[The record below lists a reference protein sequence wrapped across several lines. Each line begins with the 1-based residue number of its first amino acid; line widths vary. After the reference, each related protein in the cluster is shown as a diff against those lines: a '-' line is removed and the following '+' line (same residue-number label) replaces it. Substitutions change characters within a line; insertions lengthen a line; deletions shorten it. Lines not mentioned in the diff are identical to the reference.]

1 MMRAALLTA
10 HELAGLR
17 VQDAPPPRLA
27 PDEVLIRVDTVA
39 ANQLDLN
46 VISGRGP
53 GAAARLPRIL
63 GLDPA
68 GTIVQCGAEVAD
80 RVGEAV
86 AVKPNIP
93 CGACRWCEA
102 GDESDCPAQTVV
114 GVHRDGGAAEFVA
127 VPAASAFAIGALAP
141 ERATSVVH
149 SAPIVL
155 NALEAVEVGPGDR
168 VLVTGA
174 GGTLG
179 RAAVALARH
188 RGADVT
194 AASRRELDG
203 EQDETIVAP
212 DAAALAARLQRDGR
226 RFDVVLDVSGH
237 APTLA
242 AAVAAL
248 DWKGR
253 AVFCGASVDHTLA
266 LDART
271 FYLQRKTLRGV
282 ASASYR
288 HVREALELAEA
299 GVLPDLVGARYA
311 LSEIAEA
318 YANYP
323 LPGGGKAVI
332 HVR

>member
-1 MMRAALLTA
+1 MVRAALLTA

-17 VQDAPPPRLA
+17 VQDAPSPRLA
-27 PDEVLIRVDTVA
+27 PDEVLIRVATVA
-39 ANQLDLN
+39 VNQLDLN

-68 GTIVQCGAEVAD
+68 GTILQCGAQVAD
-80 RVGEAV
+80 RVGEV
-86 AVKPNIP
+86 VVVKPNIP
-93 CGACRWCEA
+93 CGACRWCLA
-102 GDESDCPAQTVV
+102 GDEADCPSQTVV

-127 VPAASAFAIGALAP
+127 VPAASAFAIGTLAP

-155 NALEAVEVGPGDR
+155 NALEAVEVGPSDR

-188 RGADVT
+188 RGARVT
-194 AASRRELDG
+194 AASRRQLA
-203 EQDETIVAP
+203 DEAALVEP
-212 DAAALAARLQRDGR
+212 DAAALAARLQRDGL

-237 APTLA
+237 AATLA
-242 AAVAAL
+242 AAVSAL

-253 AVFCGASVDHTLA
+253 AVYCGASVDHTLTI
-266 LDART
+266 DARD

-282 ASASYR
+282 ASASYG
-288 HVREALELAEA
+288 HVREALALAEA
-299 GVLPDLVGARYA
+299 GVLPDLIGARYE
-311 LSEIAEA
+311 LSDIAEA

-323 LPGGGKAVI
+323 LPGGGKAVV

>member
-1 MMRAALLTA
+1 MKAALLTA
-10 HELAGLR
+10 HALAGLQVR
-17 VQDAPPPRLA
+17 DVPPPRPA
-27 PDEVLIRVDTVA
+27 PGEVLIRVETVA
-39 ANQLDLN
+39 VNQLDLN

-68 GTIVQCGAEVAD
+68 GTIIECGPGVAE
-80 RVGEAV
+80 RVGEPV
-86 AVKPNIP
+86 VVKPNIP
-93 CGACRWCEA
+93 CGECRWCDA
-102 GDESDCPAQTVV
+102 GDEADCPSQTVV

-127 VPAASAFAIGALAP
+127 VPAASAFAVGDLSA
-141 ERATSVVH
+141 ERATAVVH

-155 NALEAVEVGPGDR
+155 NALDAAQVGPTDR

-188 RGADVT
+188 RGAVVT

-203 EQDETIVAP
+203 GHTIVEP
-212 DAAALAARLQRDGR
+212 DAASLSARLQRDGL
-226 RFDVVLDVSGH
+226 RFDAVLDVSGH

-242 AAVAAL
+242 AAVSAL

-253 AVFCGASVDHTLA
+253 AVFCGASVDHSLH
-266 LDART
+266 LDARD

-288 HVREALELAEA
+288 HVRQALELAAE
-299 GVLPDLVGARYA
+299 GVLPDLIGARYA
-311 LSEIAEA
+311 LADIAGA

-323 LPGGGKAVI
+323 LPGGGKTVI